1 MRKELTA
8 WGPALAWVVVLF
20 LLSRITRVPSSLDVL
35 AVLPDKAVHATLYTA
50 LGVALAWGRR
60 TSRWKP
66 HPFLLLALGSLYGA
80 LDEWHQSFVPRRS
93 PEPADWLAD
102 TMGVILG
109 YLAAAVWLRSRSRR
123 GRTRE
128 DDAGPGPA

>member
-1 MRKELTA
+1 MRKEITA

-20 LLSRITRVPSSLDVL
+20 LLSRISRLPSSLDVL
-35 AVLPDKAVHATLYTA
+35 TVLPDKAVHAVLYTA

-109 YLAAAVWLRSRSRR
+109 YLVTAAWLRSRSKR

-128 DDAGPGPA
+128 DDAAPGPG